1 MPTGTEGELA
11 AASGP
16 ARSADHTLPTIP
28 LLPEAT
34 EERPR
39 GLRLTARVTL
49 GTAGLLAATIGLAL
63 AVATWR
69 ADALTRRKIRD
80 DLRSAPAVYASYDA
94 SEAAGRTSQVR
105 SLAEQPGTKA
115 LLAELGANPETFH
128 DSARDFAANLGASA
142 VLLFDARGLLISR
155 SDREA
160 EGERGRDF
168 SGVSWVAE
176 PLRAGREVSAYIL
189 EVTRTRRLLLVAAAP
204 VTQGEG
210 RERKLNGVL
219 AGAFAVDDSRAARLG
234 ELLSGEAA
242 FVANVAP
249 REAPPQVAVLAA
261 TPRLKSAPFHQVLA
275 GSGGLDSLFVRGDG
289 FGPFEF
295 AAAGDDY
302 VGTAM
307 PIKSGR
313 GEPIAA
319 FVVARSKDAELA
331 LFRQLRQALLL
342 VGALTL
348 LASLPVSYVLAR
360 RVSRP
365 IEQLAEGAEAI
376 RGGHLDIALPSER
389 AGEVGVLARAF
400 GAMVLELKQKAA
412 LEALVAEMQRRPG
425 DITLATTLR
434 PAAGGQGGAPAGLPA
449 SGSGG
454 PEVGRLYAGRYVVLS
469 VLGRGGMGTVFRV
482 RDREL
487 EEEVALKVLDAAV
500 FGEGTRAGD
509 LLKQEIR
516 LARSITHP
524 NVVRAH
530 DLGDS
535 GGVRFLTMEYV
546 PGTTLR
552 ELLDRH
558 GRLDLGPGLQIA
570 KQMCRGLAAVH
581 KAGVIHGDLKPRNVM
596 VMANGVL
603 KLMDFGVARGIGG
616 GPGLA
621 AASPH
626 YMSPEQA
633 RGGELDE
640 RTDLYSAGVVL
651 YEIFTGRRP
660 FEAERPEELAPLHMF
675 EEPMAPRTLRPDLPT
690 LLEQVILTCLAK
702 SRLQRP
708 ATASDLERALM
719 RVHV

>member
-1 MPTGTEGELA
+1 MA
-11 AASGP
+11 
-16 ARSADHTLPTIP
+16 
-28 LLPEAT
+28 
-34 EERPR
+34 
-39 GLRLTARVTL
+39 L
-49 GTAGLLAATIGLAL
+49 GTAALLAGTIGLAL

-94 SEAAGRTSQVR
+94 AEASGRTSQVR
-105 SLAEQPGTKA
+105 SLADQPGTKA
-115 LLAELGANPETFH
+115 LLAELEANPETFH

-142 VLLFDARGLLISR
+142 VLLFDSRGTLISR
-155 SDREA
+155 SDREPGE
-160 EGERGRDF
+160 EGGRDF
-168 SGVSWVAE
+168 SGVTWVAE
-176 PLRAGREVSAYIL
+176 PLHGGDVSAYIL
-189 EVTRTRRLLLVAAAP
+189 EVTRNRRLLLVAAAP

-249 REAPPQVAVLAA
+249 RDAPPQVAVLAA
-261 TPRLKSAPFHQVLA
+261 TPRLKAAPFQQVL
-275 GSGGLDSLFVRGDG
+275 SGIGGVDSLFARGDG

-295 AAAGDDY
+295 ATAGDAY
-302 VGTAM
+302 VGTAL

-319 FVVARSKDAELA
+319 LVIARSKDAELA

-376 RGGHLDIALPSER
+376 RGGRLDIALPSER
-389 AGEVGVLARAF
+389 GGEVGMLARAF

-425 DITLATTLR
+425 DVTLATTLR
-434 PAAGGQGGAPAGLPA
+434 PSADSTGGRAAGAPAA
-449 SGSGG
+449 GSGG

-487 EEEVALKVLDAAV
+487 EEEVALKVLDPAV

-535 GGVRFLTMEYV
+535 AGVRFLTMEYV
-546 PGTTLR
+546 AGTTLR

-570 KQMCRGLAAVH
+570 KQMCRGLSAVH

-660 FEAERPEELAPLHMF
+660 FEADRPQDLASLHMF
-675 EEPMAPRTLRPDLPT
+675 ESAVAPRTLRPDLPT

-708 ATASDLERALM
+708 ATAADLERALM

>member
-1 MPTGTEGELA
+1 MPTGTEGDLA
-11 AASGP
+11 ATREP
-16 ARSADHTLPTIP
+16 ATPADHTLPTIP
-28 LLPEAT
+28 LLPEVT

-49 GTAGLLAATIGLAL
+49 GTGALLAATIGLAL

-94 SEAAGRTSQVR
+94 AEAAGRTSQVR

-115 LLAELGANPETFH
+115 LLAELGANAETFH

-155 SDREA
+155 SDREP
-160 EGERGRDF
+160 EEERGRDF
-168 SGVSWVAE
+168 SGVAWVAE
-176 PLRAGREVSAYIL
+176 PLRGREVSAYIL
-189 EVTRTRRLLLVAAAP
+189 EVTRNRRLLLVAAAP

-249 REAPPQVAVLAA
+249 RDAPPQVAVLAA

-275 GSGGLDSLFVRGDG
+275 GIGGVDSLFARGDG

-295 AAAGDDY
+295 AAAGDAY
-302 VGTAM
+302 VGTAI

-376 RGGHLDIALPSER
+376 RGGHLDIALPSEQ

-434 PAAGGQGGAPAGLPA
+434 PAEGQGTAPAGPPA

-487 EEEVALKVLDAAV
+487 EEEVALKVLDTAV

-546 PGTTLR
+546 AGTTLR

-603 KLMDFGVARGIGG
+603 KLMDFGVARGVGG

-660 FEAERPEELAPLHMF
+660 FEAERPQDLAPLHMF
-675 EEPMAPRTLRPDLPT
+675 EEPVAPRTLRPDLPS